1 MESVQRYELPN
12 YSQLLWWGRKSLAA
26 RQHPTHPQGTV
37 ICHLSCSKASVDP
50 AGEHHN
56 LYLRFSAPPGPAGR
70 VSIHYGSA
78 LLVINSCCAA
88 KMQGEPAEVLGR
100 MVDDPLCYNWLSRNE
115 HHPMGYKSCTG
126 NLGDRGSQND
136 WDPKGFKV
144 QIDLIEGCGHLFWR
158 DMIAQ
163 HFFTWNLPSSCS
175 LQDKL
180 NLALLSARSLK
191 SCWGLVL
198 CFLQLL

>member
-37 ICHLSCSKASVDP
+37 IWHLSCSKASVDP

-115 HHPMGYKSCTG
+115 HHPMGYKFCTG
-126 NLGDRGSQND
+126 NLGDMGFPKWLGS
-136 WDPKGFKV
+136 KGI
-144 QIDLIEGCGHLFWR
+144 QGAD
-158 DMIAQ
+158 
-163 HFFTWNLPSSCS
+163 
-175 LQDKL
+175 
-180 NLALLSARSLK
+180 RSD
-191 SCWGLVL
+191 WGLWSS
-198 CFLQLL
+198 LLKGHDCSALFHLELAKLLFITGQT